1 MKASVK
7 IKKISNEFIEFIAKG
22 TTPEEITQFQF
33 SEETQERI
41 ENLVIASKTGNLT
54 EDEQK
59 ELDEVLLIDHLITLA
74 KAKAYQ
80 YIQSSESQD

>member
-1 MKASVK
+1 MKASIK

-22 TTPEEITQFQF
+22 TTPEEMTQFQF

-41 ENLVIASKTGNLT
+41 ENLVIASKTGNIT

-59 ELDEVLLIDHLITLA
+59 ELEEVLFIDHLITLA

>member
-7 IKKISNEFIEFIAKG
+7 IQKISNEFIEFIAKG
-22 TTPEEITQFQF
+22 TTPEEMTQFQF

-41 ENLVIASKTGNLT
+41 ENLVIASKTGNIT

-59 ELDEVLLIDHLITLA
+59 ELEEVLFIDHLITLA